1 MPTQAKIDLVAALK
15 ERFTEA
21 DNIFVTDYQGL
32 DVEQMN
38 KLRKDLRENGV
49 RFVVA
54 KNTLMRIAARDAGYD
69 DVLPYLE
76 GPTAVA
82 FSNADPNVPAKILFD
97 AYKEFD
103 KISKPEV
110 KAFYIDRQQFSAGDI
125 ERIAKLPPRD
135 TLLSQLIS
143 AVEGPIAGLVSTLD
157 AVIRDLIGTV
167 DAIARSKGDKQ

>member
-15 ERFTEA
+15 ERFSGA

-32 DVEQMN
+32 SVEQIN
-38 KLRKDLRENGV
+38 KLRKELRDSGV
-49 RFVVA
+49 KFVVA

-82 FSNADPNVPAKILFD
+82 FSNADPNVPAKILYD
-97 AYKEFD
+97 AYKQFD

-110 KAFYIDRQQFSAGDI
+110 KAFYIDRKQFSAGDV
-125 ERIAKLPPRD
+125 ERLAKLPPREV
-135 TLLSQLIS
+135 LLSHLVS
-143 AVEGPIAGLVSTLD
+143 AVESPIAGLVSTLE
-157 AVIRDLIGTV
+157 AVIRDLVGTV
-167 DAIARSKGDKQ
+167 DAIVRAKEEEK